1 MSSVLEKTSLKIECE
16 ATMSKGEAK
25 SPTRRK
31 TLSRITKEQ
40 WLFASAS
47 KERYLR
53 DKFAAAAD
61 DDGVGCFAYPSTGAD
76 FGLLRQLWVF
86 KSYLTRNKGLLV
98 KDK

>member
-16 ATMSKGEAK
+16 ATMSSCHFFKDIPEGEAK

-61 DDGVGCFAYPSTGAD
+61 DDGAQILDC
-76 FGLLRQLWVF
+76 
-86 KSYLTRNKGLLV
+86 
-98 KDK
+98 

>member
-1 MSSVLEKTSLKIECE
+1 PPTGCHFFKDIPE
-16 ATMSKGEAK
+16 GEAK

-40 WLFASAS
+40 WLFASAT

-53 DKFAAAAD
+53 GKFADD
-61 DDGVGCFAYPSTGAD
+61 DDGVGCFACPSKGAD

-86 KSYLTRNKGLLV
+86 KSYLTRNKGLLFT
-98 KDK
+98 D